1 MWFFLILSMCFLI
14 LSAKEKMC
22 CNVLAQRSQI
32 ACVGFGLLLL
42 NLPDWKFKPTNRLT
56 FADFYRHP
64 EPLFSAPKKLPS
76 PALNIVSARV
86 PALRVPVRSVTSLHS
101 KLPSLLSHLK
111 CLWFLLR
118 NLSWIFSSYQTYY
131 SFFKILLMF
140 HPLTKAKYIQKKART
155 YFGFTILQVDTT
167 IPLF

>member
-1 MWFFLILSMCFLI
+1 MSSHNAHKSLVW
-14 LSAKEKMC
+14 
-22 CNVLAQRSQI
+22 
-32 ACVGFGLLLL
+32 GFGLLLL

-86 PALRVPVRSVTSLHS
+86 SALRVPVRSVTSLHS
-101 KLPSLLSHLK
+101 KLPSLLSRLK
-111 CLWFLLR
+111 CSWFLLR

-140 HPLTKAKYIQKKART
+140 HPLTNAKYIQTKKLVHISVSQFYKWIQLSRCLKSCLKICT
-155 YFGFTILQVDTT
+155 NLK
-167 IPLF
+167 L